1 MFSMDFNEIIRNI
14 SIAIIPIIFA
24 VTFHEAAHAFAAKWL
39 GDDTAHRQGRTSLNP
54 MVHIDPIGTV
64 LLPLATYIFTG
75 FIFGYAK
82 PVPVIASRF
91 RKPTSDMSLVA
102 LAGPAANAIMA
113 VIWAFIAVFS
123 MKLVP
128 EQEFFIKVAEVGVIA
143 NLLFFAFNLLPILPL
158 DGGRILVGILP
169 AGLARYL
176 MPLEQYGMFII
187 LFLAISGSNIIG
199 NYWVW
204 PIMKMMQNLLVY
216 IITPL
221 QMLLGL
227 A

>member
-1 MFSMDFNEIIRNI
+1 MLSMDFNEILRNI
-14 SIAIIPIIFA
+14 SVAIIPIILA

-64 LLPLATYIFTG
+64 VLPLATYVFTG

-82 PVPVIASRF
+82 PVPVIASRL
-91 RKPTSDMSLVA
+91 RNPTSDMSLVA
-102 LAGPAANAIMA
+102 LAGPAANAVMALIWA
-113 VIWAFIAVFS
+113 VIAVLSVSF
-123 MKLVP
+123 LP
-128 EQEFFIKVAEVGVIA
+128 EQEFFIKVAGVGITA

-169 AGLARYL
+169 ASLSRYL
-176 MPLEQYGMFII
+176 IPLEQYGMFII

-199 NYWVW
+199 EYWVW
-204 PIMKMMQNLLVY
+204 PIMQTMQNLLAY
-216 IITPL
+216 IVAPL
-221 QMLLGL
+221 QILLGL
-227 A
+227 V